1 MNSATQ
7 GDKALASSDFLGAIR
22 YFTQALIEL
31 PRAPP
36 YYLKRSTAYS
46 RVKPADGGPHSQ
58 AALRDAEIALTL
70 AQERGKR
77 ELILA
82 AQMRRGV
89 ALYQLGKYGDAS
101 FVFEIIQGKTG
112 AGAENADKSDRMKD
126 AMGMAGGARSA
137 SKNGYEQELPIWIL
151 KVKSKLKNLPEG
163 DDKAAVTI
171 AEYPS
176 GVLVPTEKEL
186 KNQLDTLK
194 SGKLGDS
201 SAQSEP
207 ATASK
212 TVTEEASTSKT
223 SDGPSGAAGSTPSA
237 APSTVPPSEKVRHE
251 WYQSNETVVVTLYV
265 KGVPKDQVD
274 IELKDESVSL
284 QFPLPSGAEFDFT
297 LDPLF
302 ASVDPSS
309 SKVSVMSTKIELV
322 LKKRA
327 PGQKWSA
334 LEASAGDIK
343 LSGRQV
349 ISDPTPAGSSAPV
362 YPSSSRKGPKDW
374 DKLASSL
381 TAKPKPK
388 DKGKVKDGEPTDS
401 KADDAGDESD
411 GADSVDSDFGGGDA
425 VDAFFKKLYA
435 NADENTR
442 RAMNKSYFESQGTS
456 LSTNWSEV
464 SKGKVEPRPP
474 SD

>member
-7 GDKALASSDFLGAIR
+7 GDKALASSDFPGAIR

-36 YYLKRSTAYS
+36 YYLKRSTAFS
-46 RVKPADGGPHSQ
+46 RVKPADGGPYSQ

-70 AQERGKR
+70 ARERGKR

-89 ALYQLGKYGDAS
+89 ALYQLEKYGDAG
-101 FVFEIIQGKTG
+101 FLFEIIQGKTG
-112 AGAENADKSDRMKD
+112 AGVENVDRSEKMKD
-126 AMGMAGGARSA
+126 AMGKAGGAQST

-151 KVKSKLKNLPEG
+151 KVKSKLNKLPEG
-163 DDKAAVTI
+163 DNKAAVTI
-171 AEYPS
+171 PEYPS
-176 GVLVPTEKEL
+176 GVQVPTEKEL
-186 KNQLDTLK
+186 KDQLNTLK
-194 SGKLGDS
+194 SGKIGGS

-207 ATASK
+207 AAASK
-212 TVTEEASTSKT
+212 TVIGEASTS
-223 SDGPSGAAGSTPSA
+223 DGQSGAAGSTPSS
-237 APSTVPPSEKVRHE
+237 APSTAPPFDKVRHE
-251 WYQSNETVVVTLYV
+251 WYQSNDTVVVTLYV
-265 KGVPKDQVD
+265 KGVPKDNVD
-274 IELKDESVSL
+274 VGLNDESVSL
-284 QFPLPSGAEFDFT
+284 QFPLPTGAEFDFT

-302 ASVDPSS
+302 ASIDPSS
-309 SKVSVMSTKIELV
+309 SKVSVMSTKIEV
-322 LKKRA
+322 ILKKRT
-327 PGQKWSA
+327 PGQKWGA
-334 LEASAGDIK
+334 LEASAADIK
-343 LSGRQV
+343 LSGRETA
-349 ISDPTPAGSSAPV
+349 SDPTPTSSSAPS
-362 YPSSSRKGPKDW
+362 YPSSSRNGPKDW

-381 TAKPKPK
+381 TAKKPKPK
-388 DKGKVKDGEPTDS
+388 GKARDGEQKDS
-401 KADDAGDESD
+401 KADDTGDESD

-442 RAMNKSYFESQGTS
+442 RAMNKSYLESQGTS